1 MINASPTF
9 RAACIQA
16 NGWDRRQFVRGLAAL
31 AGAAGLSAYMRRAA
45 AEPPPE
51 VTKIKIHESSL
62 SCVAA
67 QVVAGELLYAEGF
80 TDVRYVN
87 YPKDIQNWP
96 PADLLAG
103 EVRGH
108 GAED

>member
-1 MINASPTF
+1 MRKESTALTAVGMQRN
-9 RAACIQA
+9 Q
-16 NGWDRRQFVRGLAAL
+16 WERRDFVKGMAAL
-31 AGAAGLSAYMRRAA
+31 AGAAGLYGRMGRAA

-51 VTKIKIHESSL
+51 VTKIKIHENSL
-62 SCVAA
+62 SCLAA
-67 QVVAGELLYAEGF
+67 QVVAGELMHAEGF

-103 EVRGH
+103 EV
-108 GAED
+108 D